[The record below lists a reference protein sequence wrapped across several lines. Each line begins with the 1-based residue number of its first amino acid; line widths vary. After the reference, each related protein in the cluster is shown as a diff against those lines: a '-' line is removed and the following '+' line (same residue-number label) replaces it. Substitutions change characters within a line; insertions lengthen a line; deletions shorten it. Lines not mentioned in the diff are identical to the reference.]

1 MTDRIIDFS
10 KSEQYSLS
18 IRLLSDGFSFYIRS
32 ETDSSVSYSKQISF
46 ETDTETDYNELLKKY
61 VYEEE
66 HILLPYKNV
75 YVIDDVTS
83 VRLVPDEFYD
93 RDHLCLLFY
102 AGMPADPKKK
112 LIHNPL
118 TRSGYH
124 LIFEYDLE
132 RFSFLTRT
140 FGINRVY
147 SHLSPL
153 IEYFNKKYDSSEKN
167 KLYLHIGPSRLD
179 VIAVKKNKLNHL
191 NSISVSQTS
200 DFLYYILTIWETLQ
214 FDQENDE
221 IIYSGETP
229 VIDELIPLL
238 KRYIRTV
245 SILSKPMDL
254 ALKED
259 QRVPL
264 EILTLTLCE

>member
-1 MTDRIIDFS
+1 MTDKIIDFS

-18 IRLLSDGFSFYIRS
+18 IRLLSDGFSFYVRS
-32 ETDSSVSYSKQISF
+32 ETDTTVSYNKKICF
-46 ETDTETDYNELLKKY
+46 TDDGDYDEQLKKY
-61 VYEEE
+61 IYEEE
-66 HILLPYKNV
+66 HLLLPYKKV
-75 YVIDDVTS
+75 YIIDDVTS
-83 VRLVPDEFYD
+83 VRLIPEAYYD
-93 RDHLCLLFY
+93 RDYLCTLFY
-102 AGMPADPKKK
+102 AGLPADPTKK
-112 LIHNPL
+112 LIHNHL
-118 TRSGYH
+118 RKSNYH
-124 LIFEYDLE
+124 LIFEYDLN

-153 IEYFNKKYDSSEKN
+153 IEYFCKKYDSSEKN
-167 KLYLHIGPSRLD
+167 KLYIHINQNRLD
-179 VIAVKKNKLNHL
+179 VIAFKKNELHHL
-191 NSISVSQTS
+191 NSFSITQTS
-200 DFLYYILTIWETLQ
+200 DFLYYILTLWETLQ
-214 FDQENDE
+214 FDQEKDE

-229 VIDELIPLL
+229 IIDELIPLL

-245 SILSKPMDL
+245 SSLSKPMDL